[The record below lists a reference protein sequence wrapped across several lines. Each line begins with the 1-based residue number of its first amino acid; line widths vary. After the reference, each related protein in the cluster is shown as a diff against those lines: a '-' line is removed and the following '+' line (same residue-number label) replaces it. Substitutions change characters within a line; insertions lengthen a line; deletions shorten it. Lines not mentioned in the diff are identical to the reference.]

1 MRTTI
6 SVCQERERI
15 RELKIIIK
23 KYWMEGKKIN
33 LLCMKKNIS
42 LEEEYMREL
51 PVVNEKCVK
60 DERHEIYVHI
70 FVTRMRFLCL
80 FKFSREW
87 ITQSC
92 IPFCVRN
99 Q

>member
-1 MRTTI
+1 
-6 SVCQERERI
+6 
-15 RELKIIIK
+15 
-23 KYWMEGKKIN
+23 
-33 LLCMKKNIS
+33 
-42 LEEEYMREL
+42 MREL
-51 PVVNEKCVK
+51 PVVNEKCEK